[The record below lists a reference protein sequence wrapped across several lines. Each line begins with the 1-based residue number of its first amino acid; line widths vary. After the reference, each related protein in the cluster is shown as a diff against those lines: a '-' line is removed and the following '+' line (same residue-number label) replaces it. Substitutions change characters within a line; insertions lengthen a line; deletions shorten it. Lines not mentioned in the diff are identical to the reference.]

1 MRGRHRPVACTA
13 ARRLERR
20 PFIDAPFDEV
30 RPASTEAAAC
40 ANATP
45 MSSGAFTGME
55 TAMNAMSPSYVAGP
69 YYHDRM
75 MTRPFDDSE
84 TCIETAYA
92 LLRSWTRGLF
102 RFDEHVHSL
111 KFVVAPDG
119 RLVAP
124 VMVAALR
131 TTDTAL
137 YIPDDDAPALE
148 LLVSLEPFE
157 DEGGRRDGR
166 SMAYPQRI
174 GRGHQL
180 DDHGHRHG
188 EIQRHGDR
196 WRTMIQGN
204 TFAPDEAMLC
214 RSINQLGDE
223 AHRAMCRSRLSVEV
237 EDPVAV
243 AVNPLGVDVNA
254 RFDVLRLPFGTPIED
269 PERVLDI
276 IANWIRG

>member
-1 MRGRHRPVACTA
+1 MS
-13 ARRLERR
+13 RR
-20 PFIDAPFDEV
+20 
-30 RPASTEAAAC
+30 
-40 ANATP
+40 
-45 MSSGAFTGME
+45 
-55 TAMNAMSPSYVAGP
+55 P
-69 YYHDRM
+69 YYHDGM

-124 VMVAALR
+124 VMVAALQ

-157 DEGGRRDGR
+157 DGGP
-166 SMAYPQRI
+166 SAAMA
-174 GRGHQL
+174 
-180 DDHGHRHG
+180 
-188 EIQRHGDR
+188 DR
-196 WRTMIQGN
+196 WRIHHGSEEDINWATMDIDMARFSGMVIDGEAIVRAN

-214 RSINQLGDE
+214 RSVNQLGDE
-223 AHRAMCRSRLSVEV
+223 ALRAMCRSRLSIEV
-237 EDPVAV
+237 EDPVVV
-243 AVNPLGVDVNA
+243 AVDPLGIDVRA

-276 IANWIRG
+276 IANWIHG